1 MRNPG
6 PKTLFLPVVG
16 LLAAAAVLLALLTVT
31 TYLNLDREAKQAESI
46 LAARGATVVS
56 GLAAGLRTGW
66 RFWDW
71 QQESLQGLIQEMSQG
86 EDVAFITLLDDFGI
100 IIGHSNPDLTGQVPK
115 DYHKIVSAL
124 RTDKAVGWFQS
135 RELYISGRRL
145 SPREG
150 MGRMGRMMNPNRRS
164 VMLLQPSVILVGLK
178 TEVYL
183 SSRSAQINRAV
194 MMGGL
199 FFVIGLGAI
208 YLIFVLQNYRTI
220 DKTLSD
226 LSTYTSGIV
235 DNMPNGLIS
244 LDGDGRPVMINRAA
258 RTMFGFGEKS
268 EKHLTN
274 HPVLKALAGEFL
286 KDLDSGQQILEREF
300 AVSAEDGQSI
310 PLAVSAALVQA
321 GAEGTEGQGA
331 IFILRDLRQIRDL
344 EEQVRQ
350 SEKLAAVGRLA
361 AGVAHEVRNPLSSM
375 RGLAR
380 FLARGMDEASRE
392 AEYLKVMVGEID
404 RINRVVTGLLDFAR
418 PPRPELSSVDLND
431 LLRHTL
437 GLVTDDARHQGVDI
451 IEELSENSLK
461 ALADRDQTIQAVLN
475 VLLNGIE
482 AMPDGGLLKVR
493 TYTDS
498 GQAVISI
505 EDTGPGVEPEDR
517 SQLFDPF
524 YTTKKS
530 GTGLGLALVARIME
544 AHHGRVVVGGQAGR
558 GSVFSLYFCRPDTEL
573 EEEA

>member
-1 MRNPG
+1 LRNPG
-6 PKTLFLPVVG
+6 AKKLFLPVLG
-16 LLAAAAVLLALLTVT
+16 LLAAAVVLLALLTVT
-31 TYLNLDREAKQAESI
+31 TYLNLDREAKQAERI
-46 LAARGATVVS
+46 LAARGATIVS

-71 QQESLQGLIQEMSQG
+71 PQESLEGLIQEMSQG
-86 EDVAFITLLDDFGI
+86 EDVAFITLLDDLGI
-100 IIGHSNPDLTGQVPK
+100 VIGHSNPDLTGKVLQ
-115 DYHKIVSAL
+115 DYHKIVSL
-124 RTDKAVGWFQS
+124 LQTDKAVGWFEG
-135 RELYISGRRL
+135 RELYLSGRRL
-145 SPREG
+145 SAREG
-150 MGRMGRMMNPNRRS
+150 MGRMERMMRPNRRS

-178 TEVYL
+178 TDTYL
-183 SSRSAQINRAV
+183 SSRSAQINRALL
-194 MMGGL
+194 MGGL
-199 FFVIGLGAI
+199 FFVIGIGAI

-268 EKHLTN
+268 EKHLRN
-274 HPVLKALAGEFL
+274 HPVLQALAKEFL

-300 AVSAEDGQSI
+300 SVTAEDGQSI
-310 PLAVSAALVQA
+310 PLAVSAAVVQA
-321 GAEGTEGQGA
+321 GVEGTEGQGA

-380 FLARGMDEASRE
+380 FLARDMDEASRE

-418 PPRPELSSVDLND
+418 PPRPKLSSVDIND
-431 LLRHTL
+431 LVRHTL

-451 IEELSENSLK
+451 HEELSENSLT
-461 ALADRDQTIQAVLN
+461 ALADRDQAIQAVLN

-505 EDTGPGVEPEDR
+505 EDTGPGVEPKDR
-517 SQLFDPF
+517 SRLFDPF
-524 YTTKKS
+524 YSTKKS

-544 AHHGRVVVGGQAGR
+544 AHHGRVVVGGQAGQ
-558 GSVFSLYFCRPDTEL
+558 GSVFTLYFHQPDTEL

>member
-115 DYHKIVSAL
+115 DYHKIVSPL

-150 MGRMGRMMNPNRRS
+150 MGRMGRMMNQNRRS

-178 TEVYL
+178 TDVYL

-194 MMGGL
+194 IMGGL

-208 YLIFVLQNYRTI
+208 YLIFALQNYRTI
-220 DKTLSD
+220 GKTLSD

-482 AMPDGGLLKVR
+482 AMPDGGQLTVR

-544 AHHGRVVVGGQAGR
+544 AHHGRVVVGGQAGQ

>member
-1 MRNPG
+1 MRKPG
-6 PKTLFLPVVG
+6 PKTLFLPVLG

-31 TYLNLDREAKQAESI
+31 TYLNLDREVKQAEKI
-46 LAARGATVVS
+46 LAARGATIVS

-71 QQESLQGLIQEMSQG
+71 RQESLDGLIQEMAQG
-86 EDVAFITLLDDFGI
+86 EDVAFIALLDDLGI
-100 IIGHSNPDLTGQVPK
+100 VVGHSNRELAGKVLQ
-115 DYHKIVSAL
+115 DYHQIVSPL
-124 RTDKAVGWFQS
+124 RIDKAVGWFQN
-135 RELYISGRRL
+135 RDLYISGRRL
-145 SPREG
+145 SSQEG
-150 MGRMGRMMNPNRRS
+150 SGHMRRMMKPDRS
-164 VMLLQPSVILVGLK
+164 VMPLQPRVILVGLK
-178 TEVYL
+178 TEDYL
-183 SSRSAQINRAV
+183 SSRSAQINRAIV
-194 MMGGL
+194 MGGL
-199 FFVIGLGAI
+199 FFIIGLGAI

-244 LDGDGRPVMINRAA
+244 LDGNGKPVMINRAA
-258 RTMFGFGEKS
+258 RMMFGFGQKRENQ
-268 EKHLTN
+268 LAD
-274 HPVLKALAGEFL
+274 HPVLKALAREFL
-286 KDLDSGQQILEREF
+286 EDLVLERQIMEREF
-300 AVSAEDGQSI
+300 SVSVDQDQSI
-310 PLAVSAALVQA
+310 PLAVSAAMVPA
-321 GAEGTEGQGA
+321 GVEGTEGQGA

-380 FLARGMDEASRE
+380 FLARDMDEASRE

-418 PPRPELSSVDLND
+418 PRQPELTSVDIND
-431 LLRHTL
+431 LVRHTL
-437 GLVTDDARHQGVDI
+437 GLVADDARHQAVVIHED
-451 IEELSENSLK
+451 LAADPLK
-461 ALADRDQTIQAVLN
+461 ALADRDLAIQAVLN

-482 AMPDGGLLKVR
+482 AMPDGGRLEIR
-493 TYTDS
+493 TYAES
-498 GQAVISI
+498 EQAVISI
-505 EDTGPGVEPEDR
+505 EDSGPGVSPEDR
-517 SQLFDPF
+517 SRLFDPF

-544 AHHGRVVVGGQAGR
+544 AHHGRVVIGGQVGQ
-558 GSVFSLYFCRPDTEL
+558 GTIFSLYFPQPDNDFG
-573 EEEA
+573 EET

>member
-1 MRNPG
+1 LRKPG

-31 TYLNLDREAKQAESI
+31 TYLSLDRDVKQAEKI
-46 LAARGATVVS
+46 LAARGATIVS

-71 QQESLQGLIQEMSQG
+71 QQESLDGLIQEMAQG
-86 EDVAFITLLDDFGI
+86 EDVAFISLLDDFGTV
-100 IIGHSNPDLTGQVPK
+100 IGDSNPERTGKVLQ
-115 DYHKIVSAL
+115 DYHRIVSPL
-124 RTDKAVGWFQS
+124 RTDKALGWFQG
-135 RELYISGRRL
+135 RDLYISGRRL
-145 SPREG
+145 TAREG
-150 MGRMGRMMNPNRRS
+150 MGHMRRMMNPDRS
-164 VMLLQPSVILVGLK
+164 VTPLRPRVILVGLK
-178 TEVYL
+178 TEDYL
-183 SSRSAQINRAV
+183 SNRNAQINRAV
-194 MMGGL
+194 LMGGL

-244 LDGDGRPVMINRAA
+244 LDGNGKPVMINRAA
-258 RTMFGFGEKS
+258 RMMFGFGSKS
-268 EKHLTN
+268 EKQLTG
-274 HPVLKALAGEFL
+274 HPVLQALAEEFL
-286 KDLDSGQQILEREF
+286 QDLALERQIMEREVSV
-300 AVSAEDGQSI
+300 AVDEDRSI
-310 PLAVSAALVQA
+310 PLAVSAAMVPA
-321 GAEGTEGQGA
+321 GVEGTEGQGA

-380 FLARGMDEASRE
+380 FLARDMDVASRE

-418 PPRPELSSVDLND
+418 PRQPELTSVDIND

-437 GLVTDDARHQGVDI
+437 GLVADDARHQAVDI
-451 IEELSENSLK
+451 HEDLAEDSLN
-461 ALADRDQTIQAVLN
+461 ALADRDQAIQAVLN

-482 AMPDGGLLKVR
+482 AMPDGGRLEVR
-493 TYTDS
+493 TYAES
-498 GQAVISI
+498 GHVVVSI
-505 EDTGPGVEPEDR
+505 EDSGPGVSPEDR

-544 AHHGRVVVGGQAGR
+544 AHHGRVMVGGQVGL
-558 GSVFSLYFCRPDTEL
+558 GTIFSLYFPQPDGDFG
-573 EEEA
+573 EET